1 MDFDFEE
8 LYQSV
13 ILDHSRKP
21 RNFGLLPDATATV
34 KGDNPSCGD
43 EMAVSVKIDPEQDK
57 IAAIGIYGEACS
69 ICMASASMMTLK
81 VKGKTRAE
89 AATLWNDFQSMIA
102 GKTEGAALP
111 AALGDLRVLSGVRK
125 FPQRVKCATLAWHAL
140 KGALAESGGDSNEP
154 RRFSV
159 DANDPDL

>member
-21 RNFGLLPDATATV
+21 RNFGPMPDATVTV
-34 KGDNPSCGD
+34 SGDNPTCGD
-43 EMAVSVKIDPEQDK
+43 EISLSLKIDREQDK
-57 IAAIGIYGEACS
+57 LTGVSFTGSGCS
-69 ICMASASMMTLK
+69 ICMASASMMTIK

-89 AATLWNDFQSMIA
+89 ATALWQDFQAMIT
-102 GKTEGAALP
+102 GQTETP
-111 AALGDLRVLSGVRK
+111 SAALGDLRLLSGVKK

-140 KGALAESGGDSNEP
+140 KGCLAEGGDGDGGPKS
-154 RRFSV
+154 FSV
-159 DANDPDL
+159 DANDPGF